1 MKHGP
6 DIAQIAALI
15 GDPARANIL
24 TALMGGQALTATEL
38 AAEAGVTAQTASAHL
53 AKLEQ
58 GGLLQSRR
66 QGRHKYASL
75 ASAEVAQLLESLMGL
90 AARNGQLRSKPGPKD
105 ARLRHARICYNHL
118 AGTKGVQ
125 LYTALVAQRLIETE
139 PVQNGAGPA
148 LTPAGRT
155 FLTGFGIDIAALE
168 TRKTPLC
175 RACLDWSER
184 RSHLAGSLGRALLA
198 RFEALGWAKRLP
210 DSRIVQFTKPG
221 EAAFEKAFPAASAQS
236 LTSG

>member
-24 TALMGGQALTATEL
+24 TALMAGQALTATEL

-58 GGLLQSRR
+58 GGLLQTRK

-75 ASAEVAQLLESLMGL
+75 ANEDVAAVLESLMGL
-90 AARNGQLRSKPGPKD
+90 AAKNGQLRSKPGPKD
-105 ARLRHARICYNHL
+105 ARLRAARVCYNHL
-118 AGTKGVQ
+118 AGAKGVQ
-125 LYTALVAQRLIETE
+125 LYQSLLAQGILDS
-139 PVQNGAGPA
+139 AADGPN
-148 LTPAGRT
+148 LTPHGRA
-155 FLTGFGIDIAALE
+155 FMAGFGIDLAALE
-168 TRKTPLC
+168 ARKTPLC
-175 RACLDWSER
+175 RDCLDWSER

-198 RFEALGWAKRLP
+198 HMEAMGWAKRLP
-210 DSRIVQFTKPG
+210 DSRVIAFTKPG
-221 EAAFEKAFPAASAQS
+221 EAAFLKTFALESAALSK
-236 LTSG
+236 T

>member
-24 TALMGGQALTATEL
+24 TALMAGHALTATEL

-58 GGLLQSRR
+58 GGLLQTRK

-75 ASAEVAQLLESLMGL
+75 ASEDVARVLESLMGL
-90 AARNGQLRSKPGPKD
+90 AAKTGQLRSKPGPKD
-105 ARLRHARICYNHL
+105 ARLRAARICYNHL
-118 AGTKGVQ
+118 AGAKGVQ
-125 LYTALVAQRLIETE
+125 LYRALLAQGVLTE
-139 PVQNGAGPA
+139 AAKGPA
-148 LTPAGRT
+148 LTPAGRDFVT
-155 FLTGFGIDIAALE
+155 AFGIDLAALE
-168 TRKTPLC
+168 ARKTPLC
-175 RACLDWSER
+175 RDCLDWSER

-198 RFEALGWAKRLP
+198 RFEALGWATRLA
-210 DSRIVQFTKPG
+210 DSRVIAFTAKG
-221 EAAFEKAFPAASAQS
+221 EAGFAQTFPDPA
-236 LTSG
+236 